1 MDGEITFCGGIEMPG
16 WIDLR
21 VNVIKNGME
30 KYHIKKNPAFKPGP
44 VMPNYTDYIVF
55 EGISVNEFSGKQ
67 TYLDANTAYR
77 NAVLNAIEFLKT
89 RGFTGEQAYMLLGT
103 APVQGTVAGIVD
115 VPNACCTIAIP
126 REIFKDDIVPNL
138 EPDQ

>member
-1 MDGEITFCGGIEMPG
+1 MPG

-30 KYHIKKNPAFKPGP
+30 KYQIKQNPTFKPGP

-55 EGISVNEFSGKQ
+55 EGISVDEFSGEQ
-67 TYLDANTAYR
+67 QYLDANTAYR
-77 NAVLNAIEFLKT
+77 NACLNAIEFLKT

-126 REIFKDDIVPNL
+126 REIFNDDIVPSL
-138 EPDQ
+138 EPDE

>member
-1 MDGEITFCGGIEMPG
+1 MPG
-16 WIDLR
+16 WIELR

-30 KYHIKKNPAFKPGP
+30 TYNIKKNPAFKPGP

-77 NAVLNAIEFLKT
+77 NACLNAIEFKNTWVHRRTSLHAT
-89 RGFTGEQAYMLLGT
+89 WFCSSPR
-103 APVQGTVAGIVD
+103 
-115 VPNACCTIAIP
+115 NCCWYC
-126 REIFKDDIVPNL
+126 
-138 EPDQ
+138 